1 MEGER
6 TVIIGID
13 PGLTGAVAVLGT
25 TDVMVW
31 DTPTV
36 KLNGPRR
43 ARREYDLHQMR
54 AVMVPWQR
62 RGFAYIEATHAM
74 PKQGVCSMWTMGYGV
89 GVWEGLLAALEIPWA
104 RVRPQ
109 RWQREMLA
117 DTPKGKDA
125 SRLVAMRLFPQMADL
140 LRRKQDHGRAD
151 ALLIAAWG
159 RRQAERAA
167 MAEMA
172 AVAHRA
178 FVPAIFREMSH
189 VQTIVESLLNVSHT
203 SDAAQPAPP
212 RVTAEAHPA
221 GAPPERLDQGVSV
234 EGAEGAAADTSG
246 PLTSRRKL
254 SHGSRSSVHR
264 GGSPWP

>member
-6 TVIIGID
+6 TAIIGID
-13 PGLTGAVAVLGT
+13 PGLAGAVAVLGT
-25 TDVMVW
+25 TAVMVW

-36 KLNGPRR
+36 TLDGPRR
-43 ARREYDLHQMR
+43 TRREYDLHQMR
-54 AVMVPWQR
+54 AILVPWQR

-74 PKQGVCSMWTMGYGV
+74 PKQGVRSMWTMGYGV

-159 RRQAERAA
+159 RRQLERGG
-167 MAEMA
+167 
-172 AVAHRA
+172 
-178 FVPAIFREMSH
+178 
-189 VQTIVESLLNVSHT
+189 
-203 SDAAQPAPP
+203 PP
-212 RVTAEAHPA
+212 RVPA
-221 GAPPERLDQGVSV
+221 K
-234 EGAEGAAADTSG
+234 ADPTG
-246 PLTSRRKL
+246 PAS
-254 SHGSRSSVHR
+254 
-264 GGSPWP
+264 